1 MLKRASFVEVNTHS
15 LRHNFNAV
23 KNIVPKDACV
33 MAVVKA
39 NAYGAGALKASEIF
53 LQEGA
58 NYLGVAT
65 LDEALEL
72 RSHFSQTPI
81 LILGYSP
88 NANASMLIDND
99 LSAMVFSLEQA
110 EIFSQMALKA
120 KKRLKVHLKIDTGMH
135 RLGLEPNFKSI
146 ETIKK
151 IRALKGLEVEG
162 IFTHLSN
169 ADANIKTHAKNQMK
183 AFNAFLEQLLD
194 QKIEFQYRH
203 AYNSAGILSLCNGNE
218 NRLLNLYRPGI
229 MLYGFYPSNEM
240 KESSQTILKNVISLK
255 ARIVQI
261 KRVKKGEF
269 IGYGE
274 HFYTNEET
282 LVGVL
287 ALGYADGLVRALGNR
302 IQVAI
307 NNQLAPLIGKVCM
320 DQCFVKLNNIE
331 AKEGDEVILFGDK
344 STKAN
349 DASEIA
355 TLLNTIP
362 YEVISTLSKRLERVY
377 VWNKIM

>member
-1 MLKRASFVEVNTHS
+1 MEVNTAS
-15 LRHNFNAV
+15 LRHNFSAV
-23 KNIVPKDACV
+23 KSIVPKDAHI

-39 NAYGAGALKASEIF
+39 NAYGVGAIKASEIF

-72 RSHFSQTPI
+72 RSHFSKTPI

-99 LSAMVFSLEQA
+99 LSVMIFSLEQA
-110 EIFSQMALKA
+110 EVFSQMALKSQ
-120 KKRLKVHLKIDTGMH
+120 KRLKIHLKIDTGMH

-146 ETIKK
+146 EIIKK
-151 IRALKGLEVEG
+151 ICALKGLEVEG
-162 IFTHLSN
+162 IFTHLGN
-169 ADANIKTHAKNQMK
+169 ADARIKTHAKNQMK
-183 AFNAFLEQLLD
+183 AFNAFLEQLFN
-194 QKIEFQYRH
+194 QKIEFQYCH
-203 AYNSAGILSLCNGNE
+203 AYNSAGTLSLCNGNE

-229 MLYGFYPSNEM
+229 MLYGFYPSNGM
-240 KESSQTILKNVISLK
+240 KETYPNILKNVISLK
-255 ARIVQI
+255 AQIVQI
-261 KRVKKGEF
+261 RSVKKGEF

-282 LVGVL
+282 LVGTL
-287 ALGYADGLVRALGNR
+287 ALGYADGLVRDLGNR

-362 YEVISTLSKRLERVY
+362 YETISTLSKRLERVY
-377 VWNKIM
+377 I

>member
-1 MLKRASFVEVNTHS
+1 MLKRASFVEVNSAS
-15 LRHNFNAV
+15 LRHNFSAV
-23 KNIVPKDACV
+23 KSIVPKDAHI

-39 NAYGAGALKASEIF
+39 NAYGAGAIKASEIF

-72 RSHFSQTPI
+72 RSHFSKTPI
-81 LILGYSP
+81 LILGYNP

-99 LSAMVFSLEQA
+99 LSTMIFSLEQA
-110 EIFSQMALKA
+110 EVFSQMALKSQ
-120 KKRLKVHLKIDTGMH
+120 KRLKIHLKIDTGMH

-146 ETIKK
+146 EIIKK
-151 IRALKGLEVEG
+151 IRALKGLEIEG

-169 ADANIKTHAKNQMK
+169 ADAKIKTHAKNQMK
-183 AFNAFLEQLLD
+183 AFNAFLEQLLN

-218 NRLLNLYRPGI
+218 NRFLNLYRPGI
-229 MLYGFYPSNEM
+229 MLYGFYPSNGM
-240 KESSQTILKNVISLK
+240 KETCPTILKNVISLK
-255 ARIVQI
+255 AQIVQI
-261 KRVKKGEF
+261 RSVKKGEF

-287 ALGYADGLVRALGNR
+287 ALGYADGLMRALGNR

-320 DQCFVKLNNIE
+320 DQCFVKLNNIN

-344 STKAN
+344 SAKAN

-355 TLLNTIP
+355 ALLNTIP
-362 YEVISTLSKRLERVY
+362 YETISTLSKRLERVY
-377 VWNKIM
+377 I

>member
-1 MLKRASFVEVNTHS
+1 MLKRASFVEVNTAS
-15 LRHNFNAV
+15 LRYNFDAV

-39 NAYGAGALKASEIF
+39 NAYGAGAIKASEIF

-72 RSHFSQTPI
+72 RSHFSKTPI

-88 NANASMLIDND
+88 NTNASMLIDND

-110 EIFSQMALKA
+110 EVFSQMALKSQ
-120 KKRLKVHLKIDTGMH
+120 KRLKVHLKIDTGMH
-135 RLGLEPNFKSI
+135 RLGLEPTFKSI

-218 NRLLNLYRPGI
+218 NRFLNLYRPGI
-229 MLYGFYPSNEM
+229 MLYGFYPSSEM
-240 KESSQTILKNVISLK
+240 KESCPTILKNVISLK

-261 KRVKKGEF
+261 KRVKKGEL

-344 STKAN
+344 SAKAN

-362 YEVISTLSKRLERVY
+362 YETISTLSKRLERVY
-377 VWNKIM
+377 V

>member
-1 MLKRASFVEVNTHS
+1 MLKRASFVEVNSAS
-15 LRHNFNAV
+15 LRHNFSAV
-23 KNIVPKDACV
+23 KSIVPKDAHI

-39 NAYGAGALKASEIF
+39 NAYGAGAIKASEIF

-72 RSHFSQTPI
+72 RSHFSKTPI

-88 NANASMLIDND
+88 NSNASMLIDND
-99 LSAMVFSLEQA
+99 LSAMIFSLEQA
-110 EIFSQMALKA
+110 EVFSQMALKSQ
-120 KKRLKVHLKIDTGMH
+120 KRLKIHLKIDTGMH

-146 ETIKK
+146 EIIKK
-151 IRALKGLEVEG
+151 IRALKGLEIEG

-169 ADANIKTHAKNQMK
+169 ADAKIKTHAKNQMK

-218 NRLLNLYRPGI
+218 NRFLNLYRPGI
-229 MLYGFYPSNEM
+229 MLYGFYPSNGM
-240 KESSQTILKNVISLK
+240 KETCPTILKNVISLK
-255 ARIVQI
+255 AQIVQI
-261 KRVKKGEF
+261 RSVKKGEF

-282 LVGVL
+282 LVGIL
-287 ALGYADGLVRALGNR
+287 ALGYADGLMRALGNC

-320 DQCFVKLNNIE
+320 DQCFVKLNNIQ

-344 STKAN
+344 SAKAN

-355 TLLNTIP
+355 ALLNTIP
-362 YEVISTLSKRLERVY
+362 YETISTLSKRLERVY
-377 VWNKIM
+377 I

>member
-1 MLKRASFVEVNTHS
+1 MLKRASFVEVNTAS

-23 KNIVPKDACV
+23 KSIVPKDACV

-72 RSHFSQTPI
+72 RSHFSKTPI

-110 EIFSQMALKA
+110 EVFSQMALKSQ
-120 KKRLKVHLKIDTGMH
+120 KRLKIHLKIDTGMH

-183 AFNAFLEQLLD
+183 AFNAFLEQLLN

-218 NRLLNLYRPGI
+218 NRFLNLYRPGI

-261 KRVKKGEF
+261 KRVKKGEL

-320 DQCFVKLNNIE
+320 DQCFVKLNGIE

-344 STKAN
+344 SAKAN

-362 YEVISTLSKRLERVY
+362 YETISTLSKRLERVY
-377 VWNKIM
+377 V

>member
-1 MLKRASFVEVNTHS
+1 MLKRASFVEVNSAS
-15 LRHNFNAV
+15 LRHNFSAV
-23 KNIVPKDACV
+23 KSIVPKDAHI

-39 NAYGAGALKASEIF
+39 NAYGAGAIKASEIF

-72 RSHFSQTPI
+72 RSHFSKTPI

-99 LSAMVFSLEQA
+99 LSVMVFSLEQA
-110 EIFSQMALKA
+110 EVFSQMALKSQ
-120 KKRLKVHLKIDTGMH
+120 KRLKVHLKIDTGMH

-169 ADANIKTHAKNQMK
+169 ADAKIKTHAKNQMK
-183 AFNAFLEQLLD
+183 AFNAFLEQLLE

-229 MLYGFYPSNEM
+229 MLYGFYPSNGM
-240 KESSQTILKNVISLK
+240 KESCSTILKNVISLK
-255 ARIVQI
+255 AQIVQI
-261 KRVKKGEF
+261 RSVKKGEF

-287 ALGYADGLVRALGNR
+287 ALGYADGLMRALGNR

-355 TLLNTIP
+355 ALLNTIA
-362 YEVISTLSKRLERVY
+362 YETISTLSKRLERVY
-377 VWNKIM
+377 I

>member
-1 MLKRASFVEVNTHS
+1 MLKRASFVEVNSAS
-15 LRHNFNAV
+15 LRHNFSAV
-23 KNIVPKDACV
+23 KSIVPKDAHI

-39 NAYGAGALKASEIF
+39 NAYGAGAIKASEIF

-58 NYLGVAT
+58 NYLGVAA

-72 RSHFSQTPI
+72 RSHFPKTPI

-88 NANASMLIDND
+88 NSNASMLIDND

-110 EIFSQMALKA
+110 EVFSQMALKSQ
-120 KKRLKVHLKIDTGMH
+120 KRLKVHLKIDTGMH

-151 IRALKGLEVEG
+151 IRTLKGLEVEG

-169 ADANIKTHAKNQMK
+169 ADAKIKTHAKNQMK

-229 MLYGFYPSNEM
+229 MLYGFYPSNGM
-240 KESSQTILKNVISLK
+240 KESCPTILKNVISLK

-261 KRVKKGEF
+261 RSVKKGEF

-287 ALGYADGLVRALGNR
+287 ALGYADGLMRALGNR

-320 DQCFVKLNNIE
+320 DQCFVKLNNIQ

-344 STKAN
+344 SAKAN

-355 TLLNTIP
+355 MLLNTIA
-362 YEVISTLSKRLERVY
+362 YETISTLSKRLERVY
-377 VWNKIM
+377 I

>member
-1 MLKRASFVEVNTHS
+1 MLKRASFVEVNTAS

-23 KNIVPKDACV
+23 KSIVPKDACV

-88 NANASMLIDND
+88 NTNASMLIDND

-110 EIFSQMALKA
+110 EVFSQVALKSQ
-120 KKRLKVHLKIDTGMH
+120 KRLKIHLKIDTGMH
-135 RLGLEPNFKSI
+135 RLGLEPTFKSI

-261 KRVKKGEF
+261 KRVKKGEL

-287 ALGYADGLVRALGNR
+287 ALGYADGLMRALGNR

-320 DQCFVKLNNIE
+320 DQCFVKLNDIE

-344 STKAN
+344 SAKAN
-349 DASEIA
+349 DANEIA

-362 YEVISTLSKRLERVY
+362 YETISTLSKRLERVY
-377 VWNKIM
+377 V

>member
-1 MLKRASFVEVNTHS
+1 MLKRASFVEVDTAS
-15 LRHNFNAV
+15 LRHNFSTV
-23 KNIVPKDACV
+23 KSIVPKDACV

-39 NAYGAGALKASEIF
+39 NAYGAGAIKASEIF

-72 RSHFSQTPI
+72 RSHFPKTPI

-88 NANASMLIDND
+88 NSNASMLIDND

-110 EIFSQMALKA
+110 EVFSQMALKSQ
-120 KKRLKVHLKIDTGMH
+120 KRLKIHLKIDTGMH
-135 RLGLEPNFKSI
+135 RLGLEPTFKSI

-261 KRVKKGEF
+261 KRVKKGEL

-320 DQCFVKLNNIE
+320 DQCFVKLNDIE
-331 AKEGDEVILFGDK
+331 VKEGDEVILFGDK
-344 STKAN
+344 SAKAN

-377 VWNKIM
+377 V

>member
-1 MLKRASFVEVNTHS
+1 MLKRASFVEVNSAS
-15 LRHNFNAV
+15 LRHNFSAV
-23 KNIVPKDACV
+23 KSIVPKDAHI

-39 NAYGAGALKASEIF
+39 NAYGAGAIKASEIF

-72 RSHFSQTPI
+72 RSHFSKTPI

-88 NANASMLIDND
+88 NSNASMLIDND
-99 LSAMVFSLEQA
+99 LSAMIFSLEQA
-110 EIFSQMALKA
+110 EVFSQMALKSQ
-120 KKRLKVHLKIDTGMH
+120 KRLKIHLKIDTGMH

-146 ETIKK
+146 EIIKK

-169 ADANIKTHAKNQMK
+169 ADAKIKTHAKNQMK

-218 NRLLNLYRPGI
+218 NRFLNLYRPGI
-229 MLYGFYPSNEM
+229 MLYGFYPSNGM
-240 KESSQTILKNVISLK
+240 KETCPTILKNVISLK
-255 ARIVQI
+255 AQIVQI
-261 KRVKKGEF
+261 RSVKKGEF

-287 ALGYADGLVRALGNR
+287 ALGYADGLMRALGNR

-320 DQCFVKLNNIE
+320 DQCFVKLNNIQ

-344 STKAN
+344 SAKAN

-355 TLLNTIP
+355 ALLNTIP
-362 YEVISTLSKRLERVY
+362 YETISTLSKRLERVY
-377 VWNKIM
+377 I

>member
-1 MLKRASFVEVNTHS
+1 MLKRASFVEVDTAS
-15 LRHNFNAV
+15 LRHNFSAV
-23 KNIVPKDACV
+23 KSIVPKDACV

-39 NAYGAGALKASEIF
+39 NAYGAGAIKASEIF

-72 RSHFSQTPI
+72 RSHFSKTPI

-99 LSAMVFSLEQA
+99 LSAMIFSLEQA
-110 EIFSQMALKA
+110 EVFSQMALKSQ
-120 KKRLKVHLKIDTGMH
+120 KRLKVHIKIDTGMH

-146 ETIKK
+146 EIIKK
-151 IRALKGLEVEG
+151 IRALKGLEIEG

-169 ADANIKTHAKNQMK
+169 ADAKIKTHAKNQMK

-229 MLYGFYPSNEM
+229 MLYGFYPSNGM

-261 KRVKKGEF
+261 RSVKKGEF

-287 ALGYADGLVRALGNR
+287 ALGYADGLMRALGNR

-320 DQCFVKLNNIE
+320 DQCFVKLNGIE

-355 TLLNTIP
+355 ALLNTIP
-362 YEVISTLSKRLERVY
+362 YETISTLSKRLERVY
-377 VWNKIM
+377 I

>member
-1 MLKRASFVEVNTHS
+1 MLKRASFVEVNTAS

-23 KNIVPKDACV
+23 KSIVPKDACV

-88 NANASMLIDND
+88 NTNASMLIDND

-110 EIFSQMALKA
+110 EVFSQIALKSQ
-120 KKRLKVHLKIDTGMH
+120 KRLKVHLKIDTGMH
-135 RLGLEPNFKSI
+135 RLGLEPNFKSV

-287 ALGYADGLVRALGNR
+287 ALGYADGLMRALGNR

-320 DQCFVKLNNIE
+320 DQCFVKLNDIE

-344 STKAN
+344 SAKAN
-349 DASEIA
+349 DANEIA

-362 YEVISTLSKRLERVY
+362 YETISTLSKRLERVY
-377 VWNKIM
+377 V

>member
-23 KNIVPKDACV
+23 KNIVPKDAHI

-110 EIFSQMALKA
+110 EVFSQVALKSQ
-120 KKRLKVHLKIDTGMH
+120 KRLKIHLKIDTGMH

-151 IRALKGLEVEG
+151 IRALKGLEIEG

-169 ADANIKTHAKNQMK
+169 ADAKIKTHAKNQMK

-229 MLYGFYPSNEM
+229 MLYGFYPSNKM
-240 KESSQTILKNVISLK
+240 KESCPTILKNVVSLK
-255 ARIVQI
+255 AQIVQI
-261 KRVKKGEF
+261 KSVKKGEL

-287 ALGYADGLVRALGNR
+287 ALGYADGLMRALGNR

-320 DQCFVKLNNIE
+320 DQCFVKLNDIE

-344 STKAN
+344 SAKAN
-349 DASEIA
+349 DANEIA

-362 YEVISTLSKRLERVY
+362 YETISTLSKRLERVY
-377 VWNKIM
+377 V

>member
-110 EIFSQMALKA
+110 EVFSQMALKA

-146 ETIKK
+146 EIVKK

-183 AFNAFLEQLLD
+183 AFNAFLEQLLN

-320 DQCFVKLNNIE
+320 DQCFVKLNGIE

-344 STKAN
+344 SAKAN

-362 YEVISTLSKRLERVY
+362 YETISTLSKRLERVY
-377 VWNKIM
+377 V

>member
-1 MLKRASFVEVNTHS
+1 MLKRASFVEVNTAS
-15 LRHNFNAV
+15 LRHNFSAV
-23 KNIVPKDACV
+23 KSIIPKDAHI

-39 NAYGAGALKASEIF
+39 NAYGAGAIKASEIF

-58 NYLGVAT
+58 NYLGVAA

-72 RSHFSQTPI
+72 RSHFSKTPI

-110 EIFSQMALKA
+110 EVFSQMALKA
-120 KKRLKVHLKIDTGMH
+120 KKRLKIHLKIDTGMH

-146 ETIKK
+146 EIIKK
-151 IRALKGLEVEG
+151 IRALKGLEIEG

-183 AFNAFLEQLLD
+183 AFNAFLEQLLN

-287 ALGYADGLVRALGNR
+287 ALGYADGLTRALGNR
-302 IQVAI
+302 IQVVI
-307 NNQLAPLIGKVCM
+307 NNQSAPLIGKVCM
-320 DQCFVKLNNIE
+320 DQCFVKLNGIE

-344 STKAN
+344 SAKAN

-355 TLLNTIP
+355 ALLNTIA
-362 YEVISTLSKRLERVY
+362 YETISTLSKRLERVY
-377 VWNKIM
+377 I

>member
-1 MLKRASFVEVNTHS
+1 MLKRASFVEVNTAS
-15 LRHNFNAV
+15 LRHNFSAV
-23 KNIVPKDACV
+23 KSIVPKDAHI

-39 NAYGAGALKASEIF
+39 NAYGAGAIKASEIF

-58 NYLGVAT
+58 HYLGVAT

-72 RSHFSQTPI
+72 RSHFPKTPI

-88 NANASMLIDND
+88 NSNASMLIDND
-99 LSAMVFSLEQA
+99 LSAMIFSLEQA
-110 EIFSQMALKA
+110 EVFSQMALKSQ
-120 KKRLKVHLKIDTGMH
+120 KRLKIHLKIDTGMH

-146 ETIKK
+146 EIIKK

-169 ADANIKTHAKNQMK
+169 ADAKIKTHAKNQMK

-229 MLYGFYPSNEM
+229 MLYGFYPSNGM
-240 KESSQTILKNVISLK
+240 KETCPTILKNVISLK
-255 ARIVQI
+255 AQIVQI
-261 KRVKKGEF
+261 RSVKKGEF

-287 ALGYADGLVRALGNR
+287 ALGYADGLMRALGNR

-320 DQCFVKLNNIE
+320 DQCFVKLNNIQ

-344 STKAN
+344 SAKAN

-355 TLLNTIP
+355 ALLDTIP
-362 YEVISTLSKRLERVY
+362 YETISTLSKRLERVY
-377 VWNKIM
+377 I

>member
-1 MLKRASFVEVNTHS
+1 MLKRASFVEVDTAS
-15 LRHNFNAV
+15 LRHNFSAV
-23 KNIVPKDACV
+23 KSIVPKDAHI

-39 NAYGAGALKASEIF
+39 NAYGVGAIKASEIF

-72 RSHFSQTPI
+72 RSHFSKTPI

-88 NANASMLIDND
+88 NSNASMLIDND
-99 LSAMVFSLEQA
+99 LSAMIFSLEQA
-110 EIFSQMALKA
+110 EVFSQMALKSQ
-120 KKRLKVHLKIDTGMH
+120 KRLKIHLKIDTGMH

-146 ETIKK
+146 EIIKK

-169 ADANIKTHAKNQMK
+169 ADARIKTHAKNQMK
-183 AFNAFLEQLLD
+183 TFNAFLEQLLG

-229 MLYGFYPSNEM
+229 MLYGFYPSNGM
-240 KESSQTILKNVISLK
+240 KETCPTILKNVVSLK
-255 ARIVQI
+255 AQIVQI
-261 KRVKKGEF
+261 RSVKKGEF

-287 ALGYADGLVRALGNR
+287 ALGYADGLMRALGNR

-320 DQCFVKLNNIE
+320 DQCFVKLNNIQ

-344 STKAN
+344 SAKAN

-355 TLLNTIP
+355 ALLNTIP
-362 YEVISTLSKRLERVY
+362 YETISTLSKRLERVY
-377 VWNKIM
+377 I

>member
-1 MLKRASFVEVNTHS
+1 MLKRASFVEVNSAS
-15 LRHNFNAV
+15 LRHNFSAV
-23 KNIVPKDACV
+23 KSIVPKDAHI

-39 NAYGAGALKASEIF
+39 NAYGAGAIKASEIF

-72 RSHFSQTPI
+72 RSHFSKTPI

-88 NANASMLIDND
+88 NTNASMLIDND
-99 LSAMVFSLEQA
+99 LSAMIFSLEQA
-110 EIFSQMALKA
+110 EVFSQMALKSQ
-120 KKRLKVHLKIDTGMH
+120 KRLKIHLKIDTGMH

-146 ETIKK
+146 EIIKK
-151 IRALKGLEVEG
+151 IRALKGLEIEG

-169 ADANIKTHAKNQMK
+169 ADAKIKTHAKNQMK
-183 AFNAFLEQLLD
+183 AFNAFLEQLLN

-218 NRLLNLYRPGI
+218 NRFLNLYRPGI
-229 MLYGFYPSNEM
+229 MLYGFYPSNGM
-240 KESSQTILKNVISLK
+240 KETCPTILKNVISLK
-255 ARIVQI
+255 AQIVQI
-261 KRVKKGEF
+261 RSVKKGEF

-287 ALGYADGLVRALGNR
+287 ALGYADGLMRALGNR

-344 STKAN
+344 SAKAN

-355 TLLNTIP
+355 ALLNTIP
-362 YEVISTLSKRLERVY
+362 YETISTLSKRLERVY
-377 VWNKIM
+377 I

>member
-1 MLKRASFVEVNTHS
+1 MLKRASFVEVDTAS
-15 LRHNFNAV
+15 LRHNFSAV
-23 KNIVPKDACV
+23 KSIVPKDACV

-39 NAYGAGALKASEIF
+39 NAYGAGAIKASEIF

-72 RSHFSQTPI
+72 RSHFSKTPI

-88 NANASMLIDND
+88 NANASMLVDND

-110 EIFSQMALKA
+110 EVFSQMALKA

-151 IRALKGLEVEG
+151 IRTLKGLEIEG

-169 ADANIKTHAKNQMK
+169 ADAKIKTHAKNQMK

-218 NRLLNLYRPGI
+218 NRFLNLYRPGI
-229 MLYGFYPSNEM
+229 MLYGFYPSNGM
-240 KESSQTILKNVISLK
+240 KETCPTILKNVVSLK
-255 ARIVQI
+255 AQIVQI
-261 KRVKKGEF
+261 RSVKKGEF

-282 LVGVL
+282 LVGTL
-287 ALGYADGLVRALGNR
+287 ALGYADGLVRDLGNR

-320 DQCFVKLNNIE
+320 DQCFVKLNNIQ

-344 STKAN
+344 SAKAN

-355 TLLNTIP
+355 VLLNTIP
-362 YEVISTLSKRLERVY
+362 YETISTLSKRLERVY
-377 VWNKIM
+377 I

>member
-72 RSHFSQTPI
+72 RSHFSKTPI

-110 EIFSQMALKA
+110 EIFSQMALKSQ
-120 KKRLKVHLKIDTGMH
+120 KRLKIHLKIDTGMH

-146 ETIKK
+146 EIIKK
-151 IRALKGLEVEG
+151 IRALKGLEIEG

-183 AFNAFLEQLLD
+183 AFNAFLEQLLN

-320 DQCFVKLNNIE
+320 DQCFVKLNDIQ

-344 STKAN
+344 SAKAN

-362 YEVISTLSKRLERVY
+362 YETISTLSKRLERVY
-377 VWNKIM
+377 V

>member
-39 NAYGAGALKASEIF
+39 NAYGAGAIKASEIF

-72 RSHFSQTPI
+72 RSHFSKTPI

-88 NANASMLIDND
+88 NTNASMLVDND

-110 EIFSQMALKA
+110 EVFSQVALKSQ
-120 KKRLKVHLKIDTGMH
+120 KRLKIHLKIDTGMH
-135 RLGLEPNFKSI
+135 RLGLEPTFKSI

-183 AFNAFLEQLLD
+183 AFNAFLEQLLN
-194 QKIEFQYRH
+194 QKIEFKYRH

-218 NRLLNLYRPGI
+218 NRFLNLYRPGI

-240 KESSQTILKNVISLK
+240 KESCPTILKNVVSLK
-255 ARIVQI
+255 AQIVQI
-261 KRVKKGEF
+261 KSVKKGEF
-269 IGYGE
+269 IGYGK

-282 LVGVL
+282 LVGTL
-287 ALGYADGLVRALGNR
+287 ALGYADGLVRDLGNR

-320 DQCFVKLNNIE
+320 DQCFVKLNDIE

-344 STKAN
+344 SAKAN

-362 YEVISTLSKRLERVY
+362 YETISTLSKRLERVY
-377 VWNKIM
+377 V

>member
-1 MLKRASFVEVNTHS
+1 MLKRASFVEVDTAS
-15 LRHNFNAV
+15 LRHNFSAV
-23 KNIVPKDACV
+23 KSIVPKDAHI

-39 NAYGAGALKASEIF
+39 NAYGAGAIKVSEIF

-72 RSHFSQTPI
+72 RSHFPKTPI

-88 NANASMLIDND
+88 NANASMLVDND
-99 LSAMVFSLEQA
+99 LSAMIFSLEQA
-110 EIFSQMALKA
+110 EVLSQMALKA

-151 IRALKGLEVEG
+151 IRTLKGLEIEG

-169 ADANIKTHAKNQMK
+169 ADAKIKTHAKNQMK
-183 AFNAFLEQLLD
+183 AFNAFLEQLLN

-203 AYNSAGILSLCNGNE
+203 AYNSAGILSLCNENE
-218 NRLLNLYRPGI
+218 NRFLNLYRPGI

-261 KRVKKGEF
+261 RSVKKGEF

-287 ALGYADGLVRALGNR
+287 ALGYADGLARALGNR

-320 DQCFVKLNNIE
+320 DQCFVKLNGIE

-344 STKAN
+344 SAKAN

-355 TLLNTIP
+355 VLLNTIS
-362 YEVISTLSKRLERVY
+362 YETISTLSKRLERVY
-377 VWNKIM
+377 V

>member
-1 MLKRASFVEVNTHS
+1 MLKRASFVEVNTAS
-15 LRHNFNAV
+15 LRHNFDAV

-39 NAYGAGALKASEIF
+39 NAYGAGAIKASEIF

-88 NANASMLIDND
+88 NTNASMLIDND

-110 EIFSQMALKA
+110 EVFSQMALKA
-120 KKRLKVHLKIDTGMH
+120 KKRLKIHLKIDTGMH
-135 RLGLEPNFKSI
+135 RLGLEPTFKSI

-183 AFNAFLEQLLD
+183 AFNAFLEQLLN
-194 QKIEFQYRH
+194 QKIEFKYRH

-320 DQCFVKLNNIE
+320 DQCFVKLNGIE

-344 STKAN
+344 SAKAN

-362 YEVISTLSKRLERVY
+362 YETISTLSKRLERVY
-377 VWNKIM
+377 V

>member
-1 MLKRASFVEVNTHS
+1 MLKRASFVEVNSAS
-15 LRHNFNAV
+15 LRHNFSAV
-23 KNIVPKDACV
+23 KSIIPKDAHI

-39 NAYGAGALKASEIF
+39 NAYGAGAIKASEIF

-72 RSHFSQTPI
+72 RSHFSKTPI

-88 NANASMLIDND
+88 NSNASMLIDND
-99 LSAMVFSLEQA
+99 LSAMIFSLEQA
-110 EIFSQMALKA
+110 EVFSQMALKSQ
-120 KKRLKVHLKIDTGMH
+120 KRLKIHLKIDTGMH

-146 ETIKK
+146 EIIKK
-151 IRALKGLEVEG
+151 ICALKGLEVEG

-169 ADANIKTHAKNQMK
+169 ADAKIKTHAKNQMK
-183 AFNAFLEQLLD
+183 AFNAFLEQLLN
-194 QKIEFQYRH
+194 QKIEFQYCH

-229 MLYGFYPSNEM
+229 MLYGFYPSNGM
-240 KESSQTILKNVISLK
+240 KESCPTILKNVISLK
-255 ARIVQI
+255 AQIVQI
-261 KRVKKGEF
+261 RSVKKGEF

-287 ALGYADGLVRALGNR
+287 ALGYADGLMRALGNR

-320 DQCFVKLNNIE
+320 DQCFVKLNNIQ

-344 STKAN
+344 SAKAN

-355 TLLNTIP
+355 ALLNTIP
-362 YEVISTLSKRLERVY
+362 YETISTLSKRLERVY
-377 VWNKIM
+377 I

>member
-1 MLKRASFVEVNTHS
+1 MLKRASFVEVNSAS
-15 LRHNFNAV
+15 LRHNFSTV
-23 KNIVPKDACV
+23 KSIVPKDAHI

-39 NAYGAGALKASEIF
+39 NAYGAGAIKASEIF

-72 RSHFSQTPI
+72 RSHFSKTPI

-88 NANASMLIDND
+88 NSNASMLIDND
-99 LSAMVFSLEQA
+99 LSAMIFSLEQA
-110 EIFSQMALKA
+110 EVFSQMALKSQ
-120 KKRLKVHLKIDTGMH
+120 KRLKIHLKIDTGMH

-146 ETIKK
+146 EIIKK
-151 IRALKGLEVEG
+151 ICVLKGLEVEG

-169 ADANIKTHAKNQMK
+169 ADAKIKTHAKNQMK

-218 NRLLNLYRPGI
+218 NRFLNLYRPGI
-229 MLYGFYPSNEM
+229 MLYGFYPSDGM
-240 KESSQTILKNVISLK
+240 KETCPTILKNVISLK
-255 ARIVQI
+255 AQIVQI
-261 KRVKKGEF
+261 RSVKKGEF

-287 ALGYADGLVRALGNR
+287 ALGYADGLMRALGNR

-320 DQCFVKLNNIE
+320 DQCFIKLNNIQ

-344 STKAN
+344 SAKAN

-355 TLLNTIP
+355 ALLNTIP
-362 YEVISTLSKRLERVY
+362 YETISTLSKRLERVY
-377 VWNKIM
+377 I

>member
-1 MLKRASFVEVNTHS
+1 MLKRASFVEVNTAS
-15 LRHNFNAV
+15 LRHNFSAV
-23 KNIVPKDACV
+23 KSIVPKDAHI

-39 NAYGAGALKASEIF
+39 NAYGAGAIKASEIF

-58 NYLGVAT
+58 HYLGVAT

-72 RSHFSQTPI
+72 RSHFSKTPI

-88 NANASMLIDND
+88 NSNASMLIDND
-99 LSAMVFSLEQA
+99 LSAMIFSLEQA
-110 EIFSQMALKA
+110 EVFSQMALKSQ
-120 KKRLKVHLKIDTGMH
+120 KRLKIHLKIDTGMH

-151 IRALKGLEVEG
+151 IRTLKGLEVEG

-169 ADANIKTHAKNQMK
+169 ADAKIKTHAKNQMK
-183 AFNAFLEQLLD
+183 AFNAFLEQLLN

-203 AYNSAGILSLCNGNE
+203 AYNSAGILSLCNGDE

-229 MLYGFYPSNEM
+229 MLYGFYPSNGM
-240 KESSQTILKNVISLK
+240 KETCPTILKNVISLK
-255 ARIVQI
+255 AQIVQI
-261 KRVKKGEF
+261 RSVKKGEF

-287 ALGYADGLVRALGNR
+287 ALGYADGLMRALGNR

-320 DQCFVKLNNIE
+320 DQCFVKLNNIQ

-344 STKAN
+344 SAKAN

-355 TLLNTIP
+355 ALLNTIP
-362 YEVISTLSKRLERVY
+362 YETISTLSKRLERVY
-377 VWNKIM
+377 I

>member
-1 MLKRASFVEVNTHS
+1 MLKRASFVEVNTAS

-23 KNIVPKDACV
+23 KSIVPKDACV

-39 NAYGAGALKASEIF
+39 NAYGAGVLKASEIF

-72 RSHFSQTPI
+72 RSHFSQIPI

-88 NANASMLIDND
+88 NTNASMLIDND

-110 EIFSQMALKA
+110 EVFSQVALKSQ
-120 KKRLKVHLKIDTGMH
+120 KRLKIHLKIDTGMH
-135 RLGLEPNFKSI
+135 RLGLEPTFKSI

-287 ALGYADGLVRALGNR
+287 ALGYADGLMRALGNR

-320 DQCFVKLNNIE
+320 DQCFVKLNDIE

-344 STKAN
+344 SAKAN
-349 DASEIA
+349 DANEIA

-362 YEVISTLSKRLERVY
+362 YETISTLSKRLERVY
-377 VWNKIM
+377 V

>member
-1 MLKRASFVEVNTHS
+1 MLKRASFVEVDSTS
-15 LRHNFNAV
+15 LRHNFSAV
-23 KNIVPKDACV
+23 KSIVPKDAHI

-39 NAYGAGALKASEIF
+39 NAYGAGAIKASEIF

-58 NYLGVAT
+58 NYLGVAA

-72 RSHFSQTPI
+72 RSHFSKTPI

-110 EIFSQMALKA
+110 EVFSQMALKSQ
-120 KKRLKVHLKIDTGMH
+120 KRLKIHLKIDTGMH

-146 ETIKK
+146 EIIKK

-169 ADANIKTHAKNQMK
+169 ADAKIKTHAKNQMK

-203 AYNSAGILSLCNGNE
+203 AYNSAGILSLCNGDE
-218 NRLLNLYRPGI
+218 NRFLNLYRPGI
-229 MLYGFYPSNEM
+229 MLYGFYPSNGM
-240 KESSQTILKNVISLK
+240 KETCTTILKNVISLK
-255 ARIVQI
+255 AQIVQI
-261 KRVKKGEF
+261 RSVKKGEF

-287 ALGYADGLVRALGNR
+287 ALGYADGLMRALGNR

-320 DQCFVKLNNIE
+320 DQCFVKLNNIQ

-344 STKAN
+344 SAKAN

-355 TLLNTIP
+355 MLLNTIP
-362 YEVISTLSKRLERVY
+362 YETISTLSKRLERVY
-377 VWNKIM
+377 I

>member
-1 MLKRASFVEVNTHS
+1 MLKRASFVEVDTAS
-15 LRHNFNAV
+15 LRHNFSAV
-23 KNIVPKDACV
+23 KSIVPKDAHI

-39 NAYGAGALKASEIF
+39 NAYGAGAIKASEIF

-72 RSHFSQTPI
+72 RSHFSKTPI

-88 NANASMLIDND
+88 NSNASMLIDND
-99 LSAMVFSLEQA
+99 LSAMIFSLEQA
-110 EIFSQMALKA
+110 EVFSQMALKSQ
-120 KKRLKVHLKIDTGMH
+120 KRLKIHLKIDTGMH

-146 ETIKK
+146 EIIKK
-151 IRALKGLEVEG
+151 ICALKGLEVEG

-229 MLYGFYPSNEM
+229 MLYGFYPSNGM
-240 KESSQTILKNVISLK
+240 KETCPTILKNVISLK
-255 ARIVQI
+255 AQIVQI
-261 KRVKKGEF
+261 RSVKKGEF

-287 ALGYADGLVRALGNR
+287 ALGYADGLMRTLGNR

-344 STKAN
+344 SAKAN

-355 TLLNTIP
+355 ALLNTIP
-362 YEVISTLSKRLERVY
+362 YETISTLSKRLERVY
-377 VWNKIM
+377 I

>member
-1 MLKRASFVEVNTHS
+1 MLKRASFVEVNTAS
-15 LRHNFNAV
+15 LRHNFSAV
-23 KNIVPKDACV
+23 KSIVPKDACV

-39 NAYGAGALKASEIF
+39 NAYGVGAIKASEIF

-88 NANASMLIDND
+88 NTNASMLIDND

-110 EIFSQMALKA
+110 EVFSQMALKA

-169 ADANIKTHAKNQMK
+169 ADAKIKTHAKNQMK

-218 NRLLNLYRPGI
+218 NRFLNLYRPGI
-229 MLYGFYPSNEM
+229 MLYGFYPSNGM
-240 KESSQTILKNVISLK
+240 KESCPTILKNVISLK
-255 ARIVQI
+255 AQIVQI
-261 KRVKKGEF
+261 RSVKKGEF

-287 ALGYADGLVRALGNR
+287 ALGYADGLARALGNR
-302 IQVAI
+302 IQVVI
-307 NNQLAPLIGKVCM
+307 NNQSAPLIGKVCM
-320 DQCFVKLNNIE
+320 DQCFVKLNNIQ

-344 STKAN
+344 SAKAN

-355 TLLNTIP
+355 ALLNTIA
-362 YEVISTLSKRLERVY
+362 YETISTLSKRLERVY
-377 VWNKIM
+377 I

>member
-1 MLKRASFVEVNTHS
+1 MLKRASFVEVNTAS

-39 NAYGAGALKASEIF
+39 NAYGVGAIKASEIF

-88 NANASMLIDND
+88 NTNASMLIDND
-99 LSAMVFSLEQA
+99 LSVMVFSLEQA
-110 EIFSQMALKA
+110 EVFSQMALKSQ
-120 KKRLKVHLKIDTGMH
+120 KRLKIHLKIDTGMH
-135 RLGLEPNFKSI
+135 RLGLEPTFKSI

-320 DQCFVKLNNIE
+320 DQCFVKLNGIE

-344 STKAN
+344 SAKAN

-362 YEVISTLSKRLERVY
+362 YETISTLSKRLERVY
-377 VWNKIM
+377 V

>member
-1 MLKRASFVEVNTHS
+1 MLKRASFVEVNTAS
-15 LRHNFNAV
+15 LRHNFDAV

-88 NANASMLIDND
+88 NTNASMLINND

-110 EIFSQMALKA
+110 EVFSQVALKSQ
-120 KKRLKVHLKIDTGMH
+120 KRLKIHLKIDTGMH
-135 RLGLEPNFKSI
+135 RLGLEPTFKSI

-151 IRALKGLEVEG
+151 IRALKGLEIEG

-218 NRLLNLYRPGI
+218 NRFLNLYRPGI

-261 KRVKKGEF
+261 KRVKKGEL

-344 STKAN
+344 SAKAN

-377 VWNKIM
+377 V

>member
-1 MLKRASFVEVNTHS
+1 MLKRASFVEVNSAS
-15 LRHNFNAV
+15 LRHNFSAI
-23 KNIVPKDACV
+23 KSIVPKDAYI

-39 NAYGAGALKASEIF
+39 NAYGAGAIKASEIF

-72 RSHFSQTPI
+72 RSHFSKTPI

-88 NANASMLIDND
+88 NSNASMLIDND
-99 LSAMVFSLEQA
+99 LSAMIFSLEQA
-110 EIFSQMALKA
+110 EVFSQMALKSQ
-120 KKRLKVHLKIDTGMH
+120 KRLKVHLKIDTGMH

-146 ETIKK
+146 EIIKK

-169 ADANIKTHAKNQMK
+169 ADAKIKTHAKNQMK

-218 NRLLNLYRPGI
+218 NRFLNLYRPGI
-229 MLYGFYPSNEM
+229 MLYGFYPSNGM
-240 KESSQTILKNVISLK
+240 KETCPTILKNVISLK
-255 ARIVQI
+255 AQIVQI
-261 KRVKKGEF
+261 RSVKKGEF

-287 ALGYADGLVRALGNR
+287 ALGYADGLMRALGNR

-344 STKAN
+344 SAKAN

-355 TLLNTIP
+355 ALLNTIP
-362 YEVISTLSKRLERVY
+362 YETISTLSKRLERVY
-377 VWNKIM
+377 I

>member
-1 MLKRASFVEVNTHS
+1 MLKRASFVEVNTAS
-15 LRHNFNAV
+15 LRHNFSAV
-23 KNIVPKDACV
+23 KSIVPKDAHI

-39 NAYGAGALKASEIF
+39 NAYGAGAIKASEIF

-72 RSHFSQTPI
+72 RSHFSKTPI

-99 LSAMVFSLEQA
+99 LSAMIFNLEQA
-110 EIFSQMALKA
+110 EVFSQMALKSQ
-120 KKRLKVHLKIDTGMH
+120 KRLKIHLKIDTGMH
-135 RLGLEPNFKSI
+135 RLGLEPNSKSI
-146 ETIKK
+146 EIIKK
-151 IRALKGLEVEG
+151 IRTLKGLEIEG

-169 ADANIKTHAKNQMK
+169 ADAKIKTHAKNQMK
-183 AFNAFLEQLLD
+183 TFNAFLEQLLD

-218 NRLLNLYRPGI
+218 NRFLNLYRPGI
-229 MLYGFYPSNEM
+229 MLYGFYPSNGM
-240 KESSQTILKNVISLK
+240 KETCPTILKNVISLK
-255 ARIVQI
+255 AQIVQI
-261 KRVKKGEF
+261 RSVKKGEF

-287 ALGYADGLVRALGNR
+287 ALGYADGLMRALGNR

-307 NNQLAPLIGKVCM
+307 NNQLVPLIGKVCM
-320 DQCFVKLNNIE
+320 DQCFIKLNNIQ

-344 STKAN
+344 SAKAN

-355 TLLNTIP
+355 ALLNTIP
-362 YEVISTLSKRLERVY
+362 YETISTLSKRLERVY
-377 VWNKIM
+377 I

>member
-1 MLKRASFVEVNTHS
+1 MLKRASFVEVNTTS
-15 LRHNFNAV
+15 LRHNFSAV
-23 KNIVPKDACV
+23 KSIVPKDAHI

-39 NAYGAGALKASEIF
+39 NAYGAGAIKASEIF

-72 RSHFSQTPI
+72 RSHFSKTPI

-88 NANASMLIDND
+88 NSNASMLIDND
-99 LSAMVFSLEQA
+99 LSAMIFSLEQA
-110 EIFSQMALKA
+110 EVFSQMALKSQ
-120 KKRLKVHLKIDTGMH
+120 KRLKIHLKIDTGMH

-146 ETIKK
+146 EIIKK
-151 IRALKGLEVEG
+151 IRALKGLEIEG

-169 ADANIKTHAKNQMK
+169 ADAKIKTHAKNQMK

-229 MLYGFYPSNEM
+229 MLYGFYPSNGM
-240 KESSQTILKNVISLK
+240 KETYPTILKNVISLK
-255 ARIVQI
+255 AQIVQI
-261 KRVKKGEF
+261 RSVKKGEF

-287 ALGYADGLVRALGNR
+287 ALGYADGLMRALGNR

-344 STKAN
+344 SAKAN

-355 TLLNTIP
+355 ALLNTIP
-362 YEVISTLSKRLERVY
+362 YETISTLSKRLERVY
-377 VWNKIM
+377 I

>member
-1 MLKRASFVEVNTHS
+1 MLKRASFVEVNSAS
-15 LRHNFNAV
+15 LRHNFSAV
-23 KNIVPKDACV
+23 KSIVPKDAHI

-39 NAYGAGALKASEIF
+39 NAYGAGAIKASEIF

-72 RSHFSQTPI
+72 RSHFSKTPI

-88 NANASMLIDND
+88 NSNASMLIDNN
-99 LSAMVFSLEQA
+99 LSAMIFSLEQA
-110 EIFSQMALKA
+110 EVFSQMALKSQ
-120 KKRLKVHLKIDTGMH
+120 KRLKIHLKIDTGMH

-146 ETIKK
+146 EIIKK

-169 ADANIKTHAKNQMK
+169 ADAKIKTHAKNQMK

-229 MLYGFYPSNEM
+229 MLYGFYPSDGM
-240 KESSQTILKNVISLK
+240 KETCPTILKNVISLK
-255 ARIVQI
+255 AQIVQI
-261 KRVKKGEF
+261 RSVKKGEF

-287 ALGYADGLVRALGNR
+287 ALGYADGLMRALGNR

-320 DQCFVKLNNIE
+320 DQCFVKLNNIQ

-344 STKAN
+344 SAKAN

-355 TLLNTIP
+355 MLLNTIP
-362 YEVISTLSKRLERVY
+362 YETISTLSKRLERVY
-377 VWNKIM
+377 I

>member
-110 EIFSQMALKA
+110 EVFSQMALKSQ
-120 KKRLKVHLKIDTGMH
+120 KRLKIHLKIDTGMH
-135 RLGLEPNFKSI
+135 RLGLEPTFKSI
-146 ETIKK
+146 ETVKK

-183 AFNAFLEQLLD
+183 AFNAFLEQLLN
-194 QKIEFQYRH
+194 QKIEFKYRH

-218 NRLLNLYRPGI
+218 NRFLNLYRPGI

-320 DQCFVKLNNIE
+320 DQCFVKLNDIE

-344 STKAN
+344 SAKAN

-362 YEVISTLSKRLERVY
+362 YETISTLSKRLERVY
-377 VWNKIM
+377 V

>member
-1 MLKRASFVEVNTHS
+1 MLKRASFVEVNSAS
-15 LRHNFNAV
+15 LRHNFSAV
-23 KNIVPKDACV
+23 KSIVPKDAHI

-39 NAYGAGALKASEIF
+39 NAYGAGAIKASEIF

-72 RSHFSQTPI
+72 RSHFSKTPI

-88 NANASMLIDND
+88 NSNASMLIDND
-99 LSAMVFSLEQA
+99 LSAMIFSLEQA
-110 EIFSQMALKA
+110 EVFSQMALKSQ
-120 KKRLKVHLKIDTGMH
+120 KRLKVHLKIDTGMH

-146 ETIKK
+146 EIIKK

-169 ADANIKTHAKNQMK
+169 ADAKIKTHAKNQMK

-229 MLYGFYPSNEM
+229 MLYGFYPSNGM
-240 KESSQTILKNVISLK
+240 KESCPTILKNVISLK

-261 KRVKKGEF
+261 RSVKKGEF

-287 ALGYADGLVRALGNR
+287 ALGYADGLMRALGNR
-302 IQVAI
+302 IQVVI

-320 DQCFVKLNNIE
+320 DQCFVKLNDIQ

-344 STKAN
+344 SAKAN

-355 TLLNTIP
+355 TLLNTIA
-362 YEVISTLSKRLERVY
+362 YETISTLSKRLERVY
-377 VWNKIM
+377 I

>member
-1 MLKRASFVEVNTHS
+1 MLKRASFVEVDTAS
-15 LRHNFNAV
+15 LRHNFSAV
-23 KNIVPKDACV
+23 KSIVPKDTHI

-39 NAYGAGALKASEIF
+39 NAYGAGAIKASEIF

-72 RSHFSQTPI
+72 RSHFSKTPI

-88 NANASMLIDND
+88 NSNASMLIDND
-99 LSAMVFSLEQA
+99 LSAMIFSLEQA
-110 EIFSQMALKA
+110 EVFSQMALKSQ
-120 KKRLKVHLKIDTGMH
+120 KRLKIHLKIDTGMH

-146 ETIKK
+146 EIIKK

-169 ADANIKTHAKNQMK
+169 ADAKIKTHAKNQMK

-229 MLYGFYPSNEM
+229 MLYGFYPSNGM
-240 KESSQTILKNVISLK
+240 KETCPTILKNVISLK
-255 ARIVQI
+255 AQIVQI
-261 KRVKKGEF
+261 RSVKKGEF

-287 ALGYADGLVRALGNR
+287 ALGYADGLMRALGNR

-344 STKAN
+344 SAKAN

-355 TLLNTIP
+355 ALLNTIP
-362 YEVISTLSKRLERVY
+362 YETISTLSKRLERVY
-377 VWNKIM
+377 I